1 LSHPAAGGRARD
13 RVQGV
18 DGGGRDALRRGAAA
32 VLVIGIICLGLNLR
46 AAITSLPPVFPELS
60 AQLGLSVSA
69 ITVLATVP
77 VLCFGL
83 FSGVAAPLSRRFG
96 EERVLLA
103 SLSLVAAGLVLRGA
117 LPRALLY
124 PGTVLAC
131 GAIALMN
138 VLLPSMIKRRQPSR
152 AGLLIGVYLLSLSVG
167 SVLGSLLAVPAYQY
181 AAHAPWLGGSVRF
194 SLWMWAVPAAVA
206 FVVWLPQ
213 GRYRTGAASVP
224 GPPAAPGAGPPA
236 AAGARPGIAA
246 GAVARIRRRPGLPP
260 GRIAVTRHALAWQ
273 VTAFMGLQS
282 LSYYAMLSWL
292 PTLLRDRGVSAAHA
306 GDLLALM
313 NLGNAVT
320 AMLVPVLAHRMLAQR
335 LLVVPTVLAT
345 AAGIAGALYGP
356 LGSAWAWILLLGL
369 AQGGA
374 LGLGIFFTMA
384 RAPDPVSTASLS
396 GLAQGWGYLL
406 ATAGPLLVGLLHAS
420 TGGWNVPIALLIAL
434 CAVELAAGWQA
445 AANRVLPSPR

>member
-1 LSHPAAGGRARD
+1 MSHPAAGGRARD
-13 RVQGV
+13 RIQGV
-18 DGGGRDALRRGAAA
+18 DDGSRDALRRSAAA
-32 VLVIGIICLGLNLR
+32 VLVIGIIFLGLNLR

-60 AQLGLSVSA
+60 AQLGMSASA
-69 ITVLATVP
+69 ITVLATIP

-117 LPRALLY
+117 LPGALLY

-131 GAIALMN
+131 SAIALMN

-167 SVLGSLLAVPAYQY
+167 AVLGSLLAVPAYQY

-194 SLWMWAVPAAVA
+194 SLWMWAAPAAVA

-213 GRYRTGAASVP
+213 WRYRTGAGIVP
-224 GPPAAPGAGPPA
+224 GPPAAAGAGSPA
-236 AAGARPGIAA
+236 PAGARPGIAA
-246 GAVARIRRRPGLPP
+246 GAVARIRGRPVLPP

-292 PTLLRDRGVSAAHA
+292 PTLLRDRGMSAAHA

-313 NLGNAVT
+313 NVGTAVT
-320 AMLVPVLAHRMLAQR
+320 AMLIPVLAHRMSAQR
-335 LLVVPTVLAT
+335 LIVVPAVLAT
-345 AAGIAGALYGP
+345 AAGIAGTLYGP
-356 LGSAWAWILLLGL
+356 LGSAWAWILLFGL
-369 AQGGA
+369 AQGA
-374 LGLGIFFTMA
+374 TLGLGIFFTVA
-384 RAPDPVSTASLS
+384 RAPDPISTASLS

-406 ATAGPLLVGLLHAS
+406 AAAGPLLVGLLHAS
-420 TGGWNVPIALLIAL
+420 TGGWDVPIALLIAL

-445 AANRVLPSPR
+445 AANRVLPSP